1 VLLESVPNV
10 SEGRDLAV
18 IAAVGQAFAGGA
30 DVLDVHSDPDHHR
43 SVFTLVAD
51 EDDLGDALLAG
62 IVAAAELID
71 LREHDGI
78 HPRIGATDVVP
89 IVPLEPA
96 GLDRAVDV
104 ARALGRRIADE
115 LGLPVFLYGASG
127 GGLRPAHFRRGG
139 PVELQRRLDAGEVRP
154 DFGPPRLDPRAGGV
168 IVGARQLL
176 IAFNLELRNGTL
188 DDAQAIAAA
197 VRESGGGLRGVQALG
212 LHLPGAQRVQ
222 VSLNVIDVEAARL
235 AEVVARVREVAAGR
249 GIEVGAGELVGLL
262 PEVAVAEASLLGLD
276 ALPDELVLERRVGR
290 LLARDL

>member
-18 IAAVGQAFAGGA
+18 IAAVGQAFARDA
-30 DVLDVHSDPDHHR
+30 YVLDVHSDADHHR

-51 EDDLGDALLAG
+51 EQDLGDALLAG
-62 IVAAAELID
+62 IATAAEWID

-78 HPRIGATDVVP
+78 HPRIGAADVVP

-104 ARALGRRIADE
+104 SRELGRRIGDE

-127 GGLRPAHFRRGG
+127 GGLRPAYFRRGG
-139 PVELQRRLDAGEVRP
+139 PAELQRRLDAREVRP

-168 IVGARQLL
+168 ILGARKLL
-176 IAFNLELRNGTL
+176 IAFNLELLSGTL
-188 DDAQAIAAA
+188 EDAQAIAAN
-197 VRESGGGLRGVQALG
+197 VRESGGGLPGVQALG
-212 LHLPGAQRVQ
+212 LLLPGSQRIQ

-235 AEVVARVREVAAGR
+235 ADVVARVREVAAER
-249 GIEVGAGELVGLL
+249 GVEVGAGELVGLL
-262 PEVAVAEASLLGLD
+262 PEGAVAEASLLGLEE
-276 ALPDELVLERRVGR
+276 LPDELVLERRIGN
-290 LLARDL
+290 LQG